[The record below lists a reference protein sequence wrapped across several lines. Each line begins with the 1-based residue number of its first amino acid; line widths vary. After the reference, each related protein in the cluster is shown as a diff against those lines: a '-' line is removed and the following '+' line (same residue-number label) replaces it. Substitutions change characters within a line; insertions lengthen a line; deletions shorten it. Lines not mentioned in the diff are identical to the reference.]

1 MNNRFEV
8 SSNRAGGF
16 TLVEVMVAVL
26 VLSVGLLGFAAL
38 QSRGLRLNHDALIR
52 TQATFLANDMMDRMR
67 TYDASSASGF
77 TATPTGDACD
87 NSISTIANDLNCW
100 GELVGAAL
108 PGGTGTIT
116 LVSGNV
122 YRLNLSWVDRESG
135 TTKSQLWEVEL

>member
-67 TYDASSASGF
+67 TYDASSASRRRPKFGILSHPAPF
-77 TATPTGDACD
+77 PKIGNIRMQID
-87 NSISTIANDLNCW
+87 NHPN
-100 GELVGAAL
+100 
-108 PGGTGTIT
+108 P
-116 LVSGNV
+116 
-122 YRLNLSWVDRESG
+122 
-135 TTKSQLWEVEL
+135 